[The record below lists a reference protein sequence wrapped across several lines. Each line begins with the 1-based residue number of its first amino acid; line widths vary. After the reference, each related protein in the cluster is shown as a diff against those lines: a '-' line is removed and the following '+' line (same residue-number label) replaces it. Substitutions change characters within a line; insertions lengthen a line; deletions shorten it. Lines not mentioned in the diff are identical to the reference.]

1 MNQSP
6 KKNKYIIKNQKLCS
20 IPFLPM
26 QPSSN
31 TSSAH
36 GKPLRSQQRRRLHVQ
51 LGTYTGNASSKVE
64 PQATGGILDAKFL
77 HLGKR
82 HPPGSQLSAFHWR
95 AFTQGLLNLV
105 LFRKYRLNTHVGS
118 ARAWPWGE
126 GQAVWRVCMLL
137 VAVEASSC
145 INVSWMCIS
154 NYAAWLVSQYFWH
167 QPRQSIIQLLPLPFD
182 IFLGRGQRAKRLSQD
197 RDSMREPHIYAL
209 LKDCAKG
216 NTASETAD
224 YV

>member
-20 IPFLPM
+20 IPFPAI

-36 GKPLRSQQRRRLHVQ
+36 GKPLCSQQHRRLHVQ
-51 LGTYTGNASSKVE
+51 LGTYTGKISSKVE

-77 HLGKR
+77 YLGKR
-82 HPPGSQLSAFHWR
+82 DPPGSQLPVFHCW
-95 AFTQGLLNLV
+95 AFTRAIQPCAFQEVSAKHTHGLSQSLALGRGAGSMKGV
-105 LFRKYRLNTHVGS
+105 HVTHGS
-118 ARAWPWGE
+118 G
-126 GQAVWRVCMLL
+126 
-137 VAVEASSC
+137 SNSC

-167 QPRQSIIQLLPLPFD
+167 QPHKSIIQLLPLPLE
-182 IFLGRGQRAKRLSQD
+182 IFLGRGQRARRLSQN
-197 RDSMREPHIYAL
+197 RDGI
-209 LKDCAKG
+209 G
-216 NTASETAD
+216 
-224 YV
+224 

>member
-20 IPFLPM
+20 IPFLAI

-31 TSSAH
+31 TYPAH
-36 GKPLRSQQRRRLHVQ
+36 GKLLCSQQCCRLHVQ
-51 LGTYTGNASSKVE
+51 LGTYTGKISSKVQ
-64 PQATGGILDAKFL
+64 PQATGHILDAKL
-77 HLGKR
+77 LNIGKR
-82 HPPGSQLSAFHWR
+82 DPPGSQLPAFHWW
-95 AFTQGLLNLV
+95 AFTQELFNLV

-137 VAVEASSC
+137 MAVEASSC

-167 QPRQSIIQLLPLPFD
+167 QPRKSIIQLLPLPLE
-182 IFLGRGQRAKRLSQD
+182 IFLGRGQRARRLSQ
-197 RDSMREPHIYAL
+197 
-209 LKDCAKG
+209 
-216 NTASETAD
+216 NTD
-224 YV
+224 GIG

>member
-20 IPFLPM
+20 IPFLAI

-31 TSSAH
+31 TDSAH
-36 GKPLRSQQRRRLHVQ
+36 GKRSAHSKAHCLHVQ
-51 LGTYTGNASSKVE
+51 LGTHTGKTSSKVE

-77 HLGKR
+77 YLGKR
-82 HPPGSQLSAFHWR
+82 HPRGSQLSAFHWW
-95 AFTQGLLNLV
+95 AFTQELLNLV
-105 LFRKYRLNTHVGS
+105 LFRKYQLNTRVGS

-137 VAVEASSC
+137 MAVEASSC

-154 NYAAWLVSQYFWH
+154 NYAARLVSQYFWH
-167 QPRQSIIQLLPLPFD
+167 QPRKSIIQLLPLPLD
-182 IFLGRGQRAKRLSQD
+182 ILLGRGQRARRLSQN
-197 RDSMREPHIYAL
+197 RDGI
-209 LKDCAKG
+209 G
-216 NTASETAD
+216 
-224 YV
+224 